1 MLKSKRTQLLPTT
14 NSHTPLVIPDPIGN
28 PYKQKPGSRIKY
40 GMTPSAKSVT
50 VRILGIDPGTAT
62 TGWGVVDYINNQ
74 PKSIA
79 WGNIETAKEDV
90 TPQRLL
96 LIYRALKEII
106 KTYNPREL
114 AMEAVFFARNAKTAI
129 KVGQAQGVMFM
140 ASQEYDKRVIE
151 YSPATIKKI
160 LTGNGRAE
168 KTDVQKAVRVVL
180 GASVK
185 SPKHKRTHFDNS
197 ADALAV
203 AICHL
208 VKLNGYEVC

>member
-1 MLKSKRTQLLPTT
+1 M
-14 NSHTPLVIPDPIGN
+14 
-28 PYKQKPGSRIKY
+28 
-40 GMTPSAKSVT
+40 
-50 VRILGIDPGTAT
+50 GIDPGTAT
-62 TGWGVVDYINNQ
+62 TGWGVVDFTNGQ

-79 WGNIETAKEDV
+79 WGNIETVKEDI

-96 LIYRALKEII
+96 LIHRALSKII
-106 KTYNPREL
+106 KTYNPQEL
-114 AMEAVFFARNAKTAI
+114 AMEAVFFARNVTTAI

-140 ASQEYDKRVIE
+140 ASQECGKGVTE
-151 YSPATIKKI
+151 YSPATVKKI

-168 KTDVQKAVRVVL
+168 KIDMQKAVRVVL
-180 GASVK
+180 GASIK

-208 VKLNGYEVC
+208 VKLYGYGIHWSFRYLIARAEGH